1 MDVLFFKS
9 LNTKNSQSINIIF
22 VIVTV
27 IHTKLRIS
35 VDLWYIRF
43 ASSTAQTS
51 ARKACSFFISV
62 STFAQAQVEP
72 IVVHTLR

>member
-1 MDVLFFKS
+1 M
-9 LNTKNSQSINIIF
+9 
-22 VIVTV
+22 
-27 IHTKLRIS
+27 
-35 VDLWYIRF
+35 WYIRF

-72 IVVHTLR
+72 MVVHTPYGSFHGTNFGTQSVLVFYIRFIVCASAS